1 MLPPFF
7 NHQSKTDTQ
16 EASSTEFFFN
26 CFYRT
31 HFLWK
36 QRPINVPNIPAS
48 MIYRDSN
55 KMHVSVEVSIKY
67 EADDR
72 GLLFSM
78 TFCFILKKY

>member
-1 MLPPFF
+1 MF
-7 NHQSKTDTQ
+7 
-16 EASSTEFFFN
+16 
-26 CFYRT
+26 
-31 HFLWK
+31 WK
-36 QRPINVPNIPAS
+36 SINVPNIPAS

-78 TFCFILKKY
+78 TFCFILKKYWD